1 MEEKNNQIQKDSLIP
16 KSNIEQYRC
25 KIIAIVI
32 PFILFIT
39 TIIFVLV
46 LIFKADSEGNK
57 ENIITLL
64 YQIKNVE
71 RAKKIVN
78 KSFLELI
85 SYMNITNIAKKGHE
99 ISIEPNDIYE
109 FNETGNYSITIKFRK
124 KLKTLDYKFEDCSYL
139 KEVNLSNLNTYKID
153 YTTNFLRRQK

>member
-1 MEEKNNQIQKDSLIP
+1 MQ
-16 KSNIEQYRC
+16 
-25 KIIAIVI
+25 VV

-39 TIIFVLV
+39 AIIFVLV

-57 ENIITLL
+57 DNIITL
-64 YQIKNVE
+64 YEIKNVE
-71 RAKKIVN
+71 RAKKMIN

-153 YTTNFLRRQK
+153 YITNF